1 MKAIYKLTNLEDG
14 KVYVGQTNNLD
25 IRKNRHFYD
34 LKKNKHHNK
43 FLQNSYNKYG
53 EENFIFEC
61 VEITDNLDERE
72 LYWINEYGGINS
84 ELNYNLKDP
93 LTSDFSDYLKV
104 EIKKSMSGENN
115 PNYGNKWSEE
125 QKEKLSKERKGLT
138 LEVRVG
144 KEKSD
149 LAKEKMS
156 KTRTGGKHTEEHK
169 NKIREANLGEK
180 NPNYGKGYKQVGEK
194 NPMWGKP
201 SKNRTPI
208 QQFTIEGEF
217 VKEYDYIAQVKE
229 DGFTPSNVM
238 YCAKGMKN
246 YKTSG
251 GFIWRFKE

>member
-34 LKKNKHHNK
+34 LKKNKHYNK

-53 EENFIFEC
+53 KENFIFEC
-61 VEITDNLDERE
+61 IEITDNLDERE
-72 LYWINEYGGINS
+72 LYWINKYGGINS

-93 LTSDFSDYLKV
+93 LTGDYSDYLKV

-138 LEVRVG
+138 LEERVG

-156 KTRTGGKHTEEHK
+156 KNRTGKKHTEKSKEK
-169 NKIREANLGEK
+169 MREANIGEK
-180 NPNYGKGYKQVGEK
+180 NPAYGKGDRQIGDK

-201 SKNRTPI
+201 NKNRTPI
-208 QQFTIEGEF
+208 QQFTKEGEF
-217 VKEYDYIAQVKE
+217 VKEYEYISQVKE
-229 DGFTPSNVM
+229 DGFGPSNVM
-238 YCAKGMKN
+238 YCAKGLKG
-246 YKTSG
+246 YKTAG
-251 GFIWRFKE
+251 GFIWKFKE